1 MPKIIKMRILLGR
14 QHGQNKG
21 YLPAT
26 ESLFCLYCLFL
37 LNTGNIVPQTAGAK
51 RSDRRDGLAGNATSM
66 LHKARGMRFIFGWSQ
81 GKMILTGGCEI
92 DI

>member
-1 MPKIIKMRILLGR
+1 MPKITKLQKLLGG

-21 YLPAT
+21 YLPVT
-26 ESLFCLYCLFL
+26 ESPFCLCCLSL

-51 RSDRRDGLAGNATSM
+51 SSDRRDGLSGNATSM
-66 LHKARGMRFIFGWSQ
+66 LHKARGMRFIFVWSQ
-81 GKMILTGGCEI
+81 GKMILTGCEI